1 VRATKKKTPAS
12 RNSLLKLGRKV
23 VLEKVPP
30 GLLDGLP
37 GEDQRAIAAIVGVP
51 VRLSGFD
58 DGRLELEFVEENGTI
73 HTIYVDRKYVRA
85 IKPAHRKIIRRK

>member
-1 VRATKKKTPAS
+1 MPAS
-12 RNSLLKLGRKV
+12 GKSLSKHGRKV
-23 VLEKVPP
+23 VLEKIPP

-51 VRLSGFD
+51 IRFLGFD

-85 IKPAHRKIIRRK
+85 IKPAHRKSVRRK

>member
-1 VRATKKKTPAS
+1 LS
-12 RNSLLKLGRKV
+12 KLGRKV
-23 VLEKVPP
+23 VLERVPP

-37 GEDQRAIAAIVGVP
+37 REDKKDIAAIVGVP

-73 HTIYVDRKYVRA
+73 HKIYIDRK
-85 IKPAHRKIIRRK
+85 